1 MTPFTA
7 AGEAANGERG
17 WRRQPLF
24 KQFNLNTPLVK
35 SYAIHWKSSVTGTV
49 GTGTK
54 RFERE
59 EAELLAK
66 ELNETYPDIAH
77 EAIIPAPVEVEP
89 AITGPVSS
97 GDDRTEP
104 GLETD

>member
-1 MTPFTA
+1 M
-7 AGEAANGERG
+7 
-17 WRRQPLF
+17 
-24 KQFNLNTPLVK
+24 KMH
-35 SYAIHWKSSVTGTV
+35 AIHWKSSVTGTV

-77 EAIIPAPVEVEP
+77 EVIIPAPVAAEP
-89 AITGPVSS
+89 AVTGPASS

-104 GLETD
+104 RLKMD